1 MVDVFELYVTEEE
14 SNGEE
19 VTLFPFITKS
29 GPPDVAEFSQKR
41 REVKGVEEEGVEEG
55 YQ

>member
-1 MVDVFELYVTEEE
+1 MVEKFKLYVTQKE

-19 VTLFPFITKS
+19 VTLLPFITKS

-41 REVKGVEEEGVEEG
+41 REVKGVEEEGVEVG